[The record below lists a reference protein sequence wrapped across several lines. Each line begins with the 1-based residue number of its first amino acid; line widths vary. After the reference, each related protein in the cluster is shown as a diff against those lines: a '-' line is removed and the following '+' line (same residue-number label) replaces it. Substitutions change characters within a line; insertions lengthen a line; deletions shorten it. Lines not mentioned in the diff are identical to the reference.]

1 VLPRDPLARGVGT
14 RNTRPY
20 IYMFMYYNLHMFP
33 SVYMCLYVFILI
45 CLYIV
50 FVYIYIYNYIYICL
64 PDTPCRYE
72 FIFIF
77 TCMCSVHNTLIF
89 LRAWN
94 LHVHRRK
101 RQHRGVLAYMSR
113 LVILKSWSR
122 IFPNKNYLISST
134 YWLLFIGGNLY
145 DYLLINAPFVD
156 GQNYLSRWF
165 LVGSPE
171 SLPW

>member
-1 VLPRDPLARGVGT
+1 MCLCIII
-14 RNTRPY
+14 Y
-20 IYMFMYYNLHMFP
+20 ICLHLFIC
-33 SVYMCLYVFILI
+33 VYMCLYW
-45 CLYIV
+45 Y
-50 FVYIYIYNYIYICL
+50 VYILYLFIYIWIFIFIYVYQIHQRS
-64 PDTPCRYE
+64 CRYE
-72 FIFIF
+72 FICIF

-122 IFPNKNYLISST
+122 IFPSKNYLISST